1 MVYLLVYSNAFG
13 ERQEVKDFFSSSP
26 FVNSWR
32 YDLPNS
38 IYLASEAPAST
49 LGDHIREKFPNAR
62 FLVIEKGGYLKT
74 LGHLFMIML
83 RGYIPADIRWLIML
97 VSLISREAFL
107 ASVCFE

>member
-13 ERQEVKDFFSSSP
+13 ERQKVKDFFSSSP

-62 FLVIEKGGYLKT
+62 FILTEISGNREG
-74 LGHLFMIML
+74 
-83 RGYIPADIRWLIML
+83 WLPQDTW
-97 VSLISREAFL
+97 AFIHDN
-107 ASVCFE
+107 A